1 VPNFEWTPCPPPQP
15 GDYLTRRDL
24 DFTEDRH
31 KLRKIRAWI
40 VPGHFDGQ
48 SWNLPAQPD
57 YYREIPG
64 KRKA

>member
-1 VPNFEWTPCPPPQP
+1 MNDGWIPIDQQPAP

-24 DFTEDRH
+24 AVKEDKHRL
-31 KLRKIRAWI
+31 KQIRAWI
-40 VPGHFDGQ
+40 GPAHFNGE

-64 KRKA
+64 KKQ